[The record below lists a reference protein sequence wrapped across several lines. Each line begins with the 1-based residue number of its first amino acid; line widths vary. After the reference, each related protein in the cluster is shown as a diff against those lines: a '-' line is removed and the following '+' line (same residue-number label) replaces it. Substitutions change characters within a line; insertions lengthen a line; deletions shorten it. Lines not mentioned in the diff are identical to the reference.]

1 MSTPGDEAQREA
13 ERRALRKVRLLVEYL
28 ENTDE
33 VDAKTQKRLL
43 AAIVIGALLVSV
55 VIACAVVFTRERP
68 EPVVIDP
75 AKLPPVRAGPPR

>member
-1 MSTPGDEAQREA
+1 MSTPGDEAQRDA

-33 VDAKTQKRLL
+33 ADAKTQKRML
-43 AAIVIGALLVSV
+43 AVIIIGALVVAL
-55 VIACAVVFTRERP
+55 VIAAGVVATRDKVQ
-68 EPVVIDP
+68 PVVIDP